1 MIRFVRQIFAF
12 FKKILKSPLTS
23 RGISVIIN
31 KDTVNDFYFTFEGAV
46 SMDENIV
53 LLLDIYGDILPK
65 SQREAL
71 DLRYNSDL
79 SLGEIAEEMGGI
91 SRQAVNGFIK
101 SGGQRLIELERTLG
115 NAARFREIS
124 IAAERAESIL
134 DTIASDF
141 GGARSIRLD
150 ALRGIILEIRRANA

>member
-1 MIRFVRQIFAF
+1 M
-12 FKKILKSPLTS
+12 
-23 RGISVIIN
+23 
-31 KDTVNDFYFTFEGAV
+31 E
-46 SMDENIV
+46 ENIV
-53 LLLDIYGDILPK
+53 LLLDIYGEILPK

-101 SGGQRLIELERTLG
+101 SGGQRLIELEKTLG

-124 IAAERAESIL
+124 TAADRAENIL
-134 DTIASDF
+134 DTIVNDF
-141 GGARSIRLD
+141 GGAKSIRIDTLKS
-150 ALRGIILEIRRANA
+150 IILDIRKANA